1 MARYRYPRYMRSY
14 RRGSMPLAG
23 KAAGA
28 VVVAAAL
35 AAGSHSVS
43 ARAGTHHHGA
53 PARAAATG
61 AAAQA
66 IAYARA
72 QLGKPYCYGG
82 TGPSCY
88 DCSGLIEQAYASAGV
103 DIARTSEE
111 QWATLPHVA
120 KPRPGDLVF
129 FVGSPID
136 PSPGHVVLYI
146 GHGMVIQAY
155 ATGYPVMVSTLA
167 SLASSGFVGYA
178 RAAVTP

>member
-1 MARYRYPRYMRSY
+1 MASYRYPRHMRSY
-14 RRGSMPLAG
+14 RRGSMPRAGQVALALGVAAMLAG
-23 KAAGA
+23 AGHT
-28 VVVAAAL
+28 VT
-35 AAGSHSVS
+35 

-53 PARAAATG
+53 PARSAAVV
-61 AAAQA
+61 QA
-66 IAYARA
+66 ISYARA

-120 KPRPGDLVF
+120 KPRPGDLAF

-136 PSPGHVVLYI
+136 PPPGHVVLYI
-146 GHGMVIQAY
+146 GHGKVIQAY

-167 SLASSGFVGYA
+167 SLASSGFVGFA
-178 RAAVTP
+178 RPGGA

>member
-1 MARYRYPRYMRSY
+1 MASYRYPRYARHY

-23 KAAGA
+23 KAALA
-28 VVVAAAL
+28 VIVAAAL
-35 AAGSHSVS
+35 AGASHAVT
-43 ARAGTHHHGA
+43 ARAGTHHHHGS
-53 PARAAATG
+53 PARSAVASE
-61 AAAQA
+61 A
-66 IAYARA
+66 ISYARA

-120 KPRPGDLVF
+120 RPRPGDLVF

-136 PSPGHVVLYI
+136 PPPGHVVLYL
-146 GHGMVIQAY
+146 GHGKVIQAY
-155 ATGYPVMVSTLA
+155 ATGYPVMISTLA
-167 SLASSGFVGYA
+167 SLTSSGFVGYA
-178 RAAVTP
+178 RPGGA

>member
-1 MARYRYPRYMRSY
+1 MATYRPPRRYLRHY
-14 RRGSMPLAG
+14 RRSSMPAG
-23 KAAGA
+23 R
-28 VVVAAAL
+28 VAL
-35 AAGSHSVS
+35 AAGVAAVLVAGAGHAVT
-43 ARAGTHHHGA
+43 ARAGTHHHHGP
-53 PARAAATG
+53 PARSAAVAT
-61 AAAQA
+61 A
-66 IAYARA
+66 INYARA

-120 KPRPGDLVF
+120 RPRPGDLVF

-136 PSPGHVVLYI
+136 PPPGHVVLYL
-146 GHGMVIQAY
+146 GHGKVIQAY

-178 RAAVTP
+178 RPGGA